1 MDVPETEY
9 AWNGDVSLA
18 YQVFGGGPVDLVYL
32 QGFTSHVD
40 LNWEGPHLSRFLRG
54 LGRQAR
60 VIHTD
65 RRGWG
70 CSDRFSPGDVAP
82 LEEQVD
88 DLVAVMDAAGSERA
102 VVFGSGETGLTAML
116 FAATYPERT
125 AGIVLC
131 DSFVTYCASEETPWM
146 YSEAQWEDVCEQ
158 VRRSWGRPDWGYNFA
173 RTATEMESDGSRDER
188 EYLDWFVPWG
198 RACVAPGALVA
209 EVRAFYRVDVRAIL
223 PSIHVPTLVIGP
235 RDGEGENWI
244 VQSSRFIAQRI
255 TGARLAEP
263 PTSEGS
269 PSFHWY
275 GRSTAI
281 LEEIGRLLAGVRD
294 EQASL
299 DRVLA
304 TVLFTD
310 IVDSTAQA
318 ATMGD
323 QRWRT
328 TRERHD
334 TLVRSQLAR
343 YRGRE
348 IKTMGDGFLITFDGP
363 ARAVRCA
370 QAIVDSVADLGIE
383 VRAGLHTGEIE
394 LDGEDVTGIAVA
406 IGARVGAIAGPSE
419 VLVSQ
424 TIKDLTVGS
433 GVVYSDR
440 GEHELKGVPDRWRL
454 YQAVS

>member
-1 MDVPETEY
+1 
-9 AWNGDVSLA
+9 
-18 YQVFGGGPVDLVYL
+18 
-32 QGFTSHVD
+32 
-40 LNWEGPHLSRFLRG
+40 
-54 LGRQAR
+54 
-60 VIHTD
+60 
-65 RRGWG
+65 
-70 CSDRFSPGDVAP
+70 
-82 LEEQVD
+82 
-88 DLVAVMDAAGSERA
+88 
-102 VVFGSGETGLTAML
+102 
-116 FAATYPERT
+116 
-125 AGIVLC
+125 
-131 DSFVTYCASEETPWM
+131 
-146 YSEAQWEDVCEQ
+146 
-158 VRRSWGRPDWGYNFA
+158 
-173 RTATEMESDGSRDER
+173 MESDGSRDER

-406 IGARVGAIAGPSE
+406 IGARVSAIAGPSE

-440 GEHELKGVPDRWRL
+440 GEHELKGVPDQWRL